1 MQGQWQAS
9 GAISGYVVQF
19 TQTGQSVSGTL
30 YMEYNGLPATT
41 LSGSDANGSVTLK
54 FGFYLHQLGTNGI
67 GPLPAGESFTGHF
80 DNANTVEGT
89 VGGQQLRLTRLSTAI
104 VFPN

>member
-1 MQGQWQAS
+1 LQGQWQAS